1 MRRNTIAIVATALSG
16 FVLGACQDLNVVNEN
31 LPDTE
36 RALQQPSAVEEVI
49 KSSLPIF
56 YGAATS
62 NSQDIWGYYP
72 IIANEFAR
80 TAVVRQFQPSAEPRV
95 ALKND
100 PLADEVWLP
109 RSPWDRHNSGLAN
122 AIDGLHRIINDGL
135 RIMTLNQGATQV
147 TDNTDR
153 ARIWGKVLE
162 GLHLGYCGLIM
173 DQCPLYTHNDVLP
186 KGYDDLVKWE
196 VEHLRPYNEVVAG
209 AIGVLEDAIADIDAS
224 PAFTLPAN
232 AAPVWVNGYTLTNL
246 QVRQLA
252 NTIIARLLVYSAR
265 TPQERAAVNWQKVIA
280 HTAEGLTYDFGPNLQ
295 SNITSSFYARLQ
307 GNTANDNIRPHYDLI
322 GPADTSG
329 AYQAWVQKPLE
340 QRNRFD
346 IATPDRRITGPTPTS
361 AGAYFRYRADNLGFE
376 GVARDVQFFRV
387 PVVPERRILEYRTT
401 AAVDRGREQP
411 AEGRSVPAHR
421 QPHRS
426 RAPDQPEP
434 EPAGPDRHDK
444 PPGSAGGD
452 GARSTAV
459 DRLRTAD
466 EDRPV
471 RDAAR
476 RADVR
481 ARHRAGRYRP
491 VPRLDGSSRLRTAG
505 EWNDPSHADSCP
517 LPRVDGPAAVHL
529 RWDRA
534 SGRGTVA
541 ARFAFVRSS
550 VDVGALLR
558 APRLGQRL
566 CAVS

>member
-80 TAVVRQFQPSAEPRV
+80 TAIVRQFQPSAEPRV

-135 RIMTLNQGATQV
+135 RIMTLNPGATQV

-196 VEHLRPYNEVVAG
+196 VEHLRPYSEVVAG

-307 GNTANDNIRPHYDLI
+307 GNGANDNIRPHYDLI

-376 GVARDVQFFRV
+376 ESRGTYNFSAYQW
-387 PVVPERRILEYRTT
+387 YRN
-401 AAVDRGREQP
+401 G
-411 AEGRSVPAHR
+411 
-421 QPHRS
+421 
-426 RAPDQPEP
+426 
-434 EPAGPDRHDK
+434 
-444 PPGSAGGD
+444 
-452 GARSTAV
+452 
-459 DRLRTAD
+459 
-466 EDRPV
+466 
-471 RDAAR
+471 
-476 RADVR
+476 
-481 ARHRAGRYRP
+481 
-491 VPRLDGSSRLRTAG
+491 GSSNTGQLRLLT
-505 EWNDPSHADSCP
+505 
-517 LPRVDGPAAVHL
+517 VDENN
-529 RWDRA
+529 
-534 SGRGTVA
+534 
-541 ARFAFVRSS
+541 
-550 VDVGALLR
+550 LLR
-558 APRLGQRL
+558 AEAFLRTGNLTEAARLINISRNRQVRIGTTNYPGLPEVTAQGVPQSTSCVPRTKTGQCGTLLDALMYERGIEL
-566 CAVS
+566 AGTDPYRGWMDRRGFGQLVSGTILHMPIPARYLVSMGLPLYTFGGIGQAGAAQ